1 MDGRQHLEAAI
12 GKHGSVA
19 NAARVWRI
27 PQQSLYSVVSG
38 RRGVSRKQ
46 AAKWA
51 ALSNDELN
59 AELLVWIRAIRIPQ
73 SEASNG

>member
-12 GKHGSVA
+12 QKHGNPA
-19 NAARVWRI
+19 QAARVWGI
-27 PQQSLYSVVSG
+27 KAPSLYSVVSG

-51 ALSNDELN
+51 AQSNGELDPS
-59 AELLVWIRAIRIPQ
+59 LLVWIRATRAPTDGKK
-73 SEASNG
+73 AN